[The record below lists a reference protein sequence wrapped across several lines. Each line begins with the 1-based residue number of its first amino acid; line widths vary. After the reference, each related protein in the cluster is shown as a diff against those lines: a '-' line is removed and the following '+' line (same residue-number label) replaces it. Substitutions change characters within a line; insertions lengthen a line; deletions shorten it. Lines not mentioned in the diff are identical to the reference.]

1 MFRCY
6 MKSLEYIPVAICWK
20 RFRDNVFNVWPH
32 GIAKIYIF
40 FDYMNKVEPTKKIWF
55 TMKVATNT

>member
-1 MFRCY
+1 
-6 MKSLEYIPVAICWK
+6 MKALEYIPVAICWK

-40 FDYMNKVEPTKKIWF
+40 FDYMNKVEPAKKIRF
-55 TMKVATNT
+55 TM